1 VSGPFDT
8 TNRNLEIVM
17 QVVTQQQF
25 TPLPLKPGCLVW
37 YAGDPCDELI
47 QQYNQAVEQRQRQ
60 EWQFDV
66 AAPLQ
71 RQIADQQKQIA
82 DQQNQIK
89 TLQLTIESQTTDAL
103 QSEARN
109 QAFLNGVGAVLGVG
123 MAFFVAVAGFRRV
136 LARSATAPK
145 REPQG
150 VASALRPWH
159 ESDREVINLR
169 G

>member
-1 VSGPFDT
+1 
-8 TNRNLEIVM
+8 M

-25 TPLPLKPGCLVW
+25 TPLPLKPGCWVW

-66 AAPLQ
+66 AAPLL

-89 TLQLTIESQTTDAL
+89 TLQLTIESQTMDAL
-103 QSEARN
+103 QREARN
-109 QAFLNGVGAVLGVG
+109 QAPLNGVGAVLGVG
-123 MAFFVAVAGFRRV
+123 LAFFVAVAGFRRL

-145 REPQG
+145 REPEG
-150 VASALRPWH
+150 AAPARRSWH
-159 ESDREVINLR
+159 ESETEVINLR